1 MPLRPPE
8 EIKKR
13 VTGDIRKLNR
23 RLLAVG
29 RRVDREIRSHRF
41 SRTPPGRILT
51 SFYRSSTRLR
61 PASVGSAPDSSSV
74 LPDCCRVHPS
84 LLPGRGARRT
94 IESGANG
101 GGSFARDQSVSPLP
115 NSESRLARTLAGS
128 TVPYQACVGLTAS
141 SLRTMGVTW
150 VPRIS
155 MARNIF

>member
-74 LPDCCRVHPS
+74 PSDCCRFHRS

-101 GGSFARDQSVSPLP
+101 SCARDQSVSPLP

-128 TVPYQACVGLTAS
+128 TVPYQARAGLAVS
-141 SLRTMGVTW
+141 SLRTMGTTW